1 MDRGPDRY
9 YNLPEYMELRHLR
22 YFIAV
27 AEELNFSRAA
37 GRVYLSQPALSQQIR
52 KLEEELGEPLFRR
65 TKRQV
70 ELTEAGQTL
79 LDGTRDALVQIDQS
93 VRTVRET
100 SGAESSRL
108 RVGFPEYVNHT
119 PLADLLQTYQRRR
132 PEVEL
137 EQHEL
142 LTLQQTLQQIS
153 ELRRGTLDVGFLLL
167 PVEDD
172 SLELEHALQLELLAA
187 LPREHPLARYPEIPM
202 SALAE
207 EPLILFSRRFH
218 PGCYDY
224 VVGCCKRAG
233 FKPNIVQRNEPQL
246 YSGATTYRMV
256 ASGVG
261 IGVVAPP
268 LASTGTP
275 GVVFRPLSE
284 PTPVLNLAAAWRQN
298 DPSRNLQTFLDVLRE
313 FTPVEVRA
321 SDVQAVQQGSAPEEN
336 GGRPAGEL
344 QDR

>member
-1 MDRGPDRY
+1 
-9 YNLPEYMELRHLR
+9 MELRHLK

-52 KLEEELGEPLFRR
+52 KLEEELGAKLFRR
-65 TKRQV
+65 TKPLV
-70 ELTEAGQTL
+70 ELTEVGKTL
-79 LDGTRDALVQIDQS
+79 LEGTRGALVQIDQS
-93 VRTVRET
+93 VRTVREM

-119 PLADLLQTYQRRR
+119 PLARILQTFQQRR
-132 PEVEL
+132 PNVEL

-142 LTLQQTLQQIS
+142 LTIQQTLQQLS
-153 ELRRGTLDVGFLLL
+153 ELRRGTLDLGFLLL

-172 SLELEHALQLELLAA
+172 TLELEHTLSLELLAA
-187 LPREHPLARYPEIPM
+187 LPRDHPLAERNEVPM
-202 SALAE
+202 EALAE

-224 VVGCCKRAG
+224 VVDCCKKAG

-261 IGVVAPP
+261 IGIVAPP
-268 LASTGTP
+268 LASAFRTD
-275 GVVFRPLSE
+275 GVVFRPLTE
-284 PTPVLNLAAAWRQN
+284 PTPVLNLAAAWRRN
-298 DPSRNLQTFLDVLRE
+298 DPSKNLQDFLDMLRE
-313 FTPVEVRA
+313 FTPFEVRA
-321 SDVQAVQQGSAPEEN
+321 EDVQAALEDNSPPT
-336 GGRPAGEL
+336 GRRSVRGI
-344 QDR
+344 